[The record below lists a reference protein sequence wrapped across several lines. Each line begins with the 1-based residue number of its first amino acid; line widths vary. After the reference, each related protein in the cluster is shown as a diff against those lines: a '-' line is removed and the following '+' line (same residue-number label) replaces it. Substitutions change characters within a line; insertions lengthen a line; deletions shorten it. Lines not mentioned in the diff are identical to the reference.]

1 MGPRARRGGEV
12 GERALPHGPGHPI
25 VAALLDVAMRSFES
39 VRADLI
45 ALARGRVLEVGIGT
59 GANLPFY
66 RGVDSV
72 TGVEPDPYMLKRARR
87 RASRLD
93 LPVELLQSQA
103 EELPFED
110 DSFDTVVATWV
121 LCTIGDP
128 ERALAEMGRVLKPGG
143 VLIYA
148 EHTRSRFPVA
158 TRMQRLLTPIWKR
171 VAGGCHLDRDAIA
184 MIRRAGFGDVTE
196 EAAGGERWT
205 LTPVYRGTGRGAGP
219 GAGRGAGR
227 S

>member
-1 MGPRARRGGEV
+1 MGPRARRDSEV
-12 GERALPHGPGHPI
+12 GDRALPHGRGHPI

-39 VRADLI
+39 VRADVI
-45 ALARGRVLEVGIGT
+45 SMARGRVLEVGIGT

-66 RGVDSV
+66 CKADSV
-72 TGVEPDPYMLKRARR
+72 TGIEPDPYMLRRARR
-87 RASRLD
+87 RARRLD
-93 LPVELLQSQA
+93 LPVELLQNQA

-110 DSFDTVVATWV
+110 GSFDTVVATWV

-128 ERALAEMGRVLKPGG
+128 ERALAEIRRVLKRDG
-143 VLIYA
+143 VFIYA

-158 TRMQRLLTPIWKR
+158 ARMQRLLTPIWKR

-184 MIRRAGFGDVTE
+184 MIRRAGFTDVTE
-196 EAAGGERWT
+196 VAAGGERWT
-205 LTPVYRGTGRGAGP
+205 LTPVYRGTGS
-219 GAGRGAGR
+219 GAGR